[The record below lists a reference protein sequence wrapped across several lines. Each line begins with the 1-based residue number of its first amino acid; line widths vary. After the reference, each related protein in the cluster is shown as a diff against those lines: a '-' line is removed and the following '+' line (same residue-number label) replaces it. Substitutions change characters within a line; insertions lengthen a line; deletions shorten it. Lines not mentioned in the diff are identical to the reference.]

1 MFKNL
6 TKQITN
12 CFLAVMLLSGAA
24 VTLPSCEALD
34 DAEYPKVLE
43 LIAPTSEYTVD
54 EAEGAVEI
62 PIYAKGGYTV
72 KFLNEIE
79 GNWATLN
86 ASHMTNDGTLI
97 VNYKQN
103 DGFRRMATIRL
114 CLDSGERADTIWVK
128 QNGVVPMIDCGAPFK
143 AINGSEEEPIE
154 LDVNTN
160 IALDEF
166 EIAYTNDGANW
177 ISNIELEDGKLSM
190 TPAKNN
196 TDTPRTSIVSF
207 TYIDGWGE
215 KFELRV
221 FITQANRNDEFGK
234 TVSFEQL
241 RQMATEEGFEVTEDI
256 NIKGWV
262 VSDFRSKNMA
272 FNPNTLYSTVDTSVS
287 ARTAYLESENGEYGV
302 RLFFNDA
309 EDNELRRYS
318 KMEIGLKGAK
328 IVKELNPERYAI
340 IGLEAE
346 NLLSGEAGTAADIPA
361 KRKSINELT
370 DNDIYTFVTLPNTE
384 FVFKDGAYVN
394 YYEGYALL
402 SSVNDFADDSNAKP
416 NNRMDCWASVLYDA
430 NGDGI
435 YMSLNSLVEWRRKGN
450 GVPQGS
456 GDMSGVIVH
465 EQNPRYGDYIGRYQ
479 IRPVDEADVLS
490 IGDTGARYK
499 TLAEWNGKYSYKFSL
514 YTVANVG
521 KAYAAK
527 GVDSIIPPD
536 DAESYPN
543 AELRCENKTSTGAYP
558 LQANAHFN
566 ALDPG
571 NTIDREGNPIPE
583 SHQDT
588 KKNGQS
594 WSVLGNRASN
604 AFYLADHDV
613 KGWYKWADNEET
625 GKKEIIGYNGVCI
638 DLSTSGISGSKFC
651 LAFNFVAGTGSGAS
665 SKAYPAHWCVEY
677 TTNGGADW
685 TLVENKIISDAY
697 SNQPYVKLRAFPWWD
712 STVAGNK
719 YYTPAACGMG
729 CTDHIFFFPSD
740 IFGKEKVTIRIRPY
754 DDVLAS
760 LPLQWDGSVE
770 QGVVRESTTTKNYIR
785 FGNISLRYM

>member
-1 MFKNL
+1 MFKKFS
-6 TKQITN
+6 KQITN

-34 DAEYPKVLE
+34 DAEYPKILE
-43 LIAPTSEYTVD
+43 LIAPTSEFTVD
-54 EAEGAVEI
+54 EAEGSVEI
-62 PIYAKGGYTV
+62 PIYAKGGYSV
-72 KFLNEIE
+72 KFLNDIE

-128 QNGVVPMIDCGAPFK
+128 QTGVVPIIDCGAPFK
-143 AINGSEEEPIE
+143 AINGSEQEPIE
-154 LDVNTN
+154 LDVETN
-160 IALDEF
+160 IDLDDF
-166 EIAYTNDGANW
+166 EISYTNDGADW
-177 ISNIELEDGKLSM
+177 ITNIELEEGKLSM
-190 TPAKNN
+190 TPTKN
-196 TDTPRTSIVSF
+196 TSDSPRTSIVSF

-234 TVSFEQL
+234 TISFEQL

-256 NIKGWV
+256 NVKGWI

-272 FNPNTLYSTVDTSVS
+272 FNPNSLYSTVDTSVS

-302 RLFFNDA
+302 RLFFNEA

-340 IGLEAE
+340 VGLEAE

-370 DNDIYTFVTLPNTE
+370 DNDIYTFVTLPQTE
-384 FVFKDGAYVN
+384 FVFKNGAYVN

-402 SSVNDFADDSNAKP
+402 GPANDFADDANAKP
-416 NNRMDCWASVLYDA
+416 NNRMDGWASVLYDA

-465 EQNPRYGDYIGRYQ
+465 EQNPRYGDYMGRYQ
-479 IRPVDEADVLS
+479 IRPVDENDILS
-490 IGDTGARYK
+490 IGDTGAKYR
-499 TLAEWNGKYSYKFSL
+499 TFAEYNGNYAVRFGL
-514 YTVANVG
+514 YTADKFG
-521 KAYAAK
+521 KKYAAA
-527 GVDSIIPPD
+527 GVNSIVPPD
-536 DAESYPN
+536 VAEERPN
-543 AELRCENKTSTGAYP
+543 VELRCENIETSETYPIAGAVDYNAPHPGCYIDGEKKDANYNGTGWAVAGGKNTTA
-558 LQANAHFN
+558 LQF
-566 ALDPG
+566 
-571 NTIDREGNPIPE
+571 T
-583 SHQDT
+583 
-588 KKNGQS
+588 
-594 WSVLGNRASN
+594 
-604 AFYLADHDV
+604 YDV
-613 KGWYKWADNEET
+613 KGWYKWNINEDGQKT
-625 GKKEIIGYNGVCI
+625 DIIGYNGICI
-638 DLSTSGISGSKFC
+638 DMSTKNISGSKFC
-651 LAFNFVAGTGSGAS
+651 MAFTFMGGNGTAANC
-665 SKAYPAHWCVEY
+665 KAYPAHWCVEY
-677 TTNGGADW
+677 TVDGGATW
-685 TLVENKIISDAY
+685 TLVPDKVIYDSYENQS
-697 SNQPYVKLRAFPWWD
+697 YVKMRSHPWWD
-712 STVAGNK
+712 SSVAANK
-719 YYTPAACGMG
+719 YYTPAACGLG
-729 CTDHIFFFPSD
+729 YTDHLFFFPTD
-740 IFGKEKVTIRIRPY
+740 IFGQDNVTIRIRPY

-770 QGVVRESTTTKNYIR
+770 NGVVRASTTQKNMIR
-785 FGNISLRYM
+785 FGTISLRYM